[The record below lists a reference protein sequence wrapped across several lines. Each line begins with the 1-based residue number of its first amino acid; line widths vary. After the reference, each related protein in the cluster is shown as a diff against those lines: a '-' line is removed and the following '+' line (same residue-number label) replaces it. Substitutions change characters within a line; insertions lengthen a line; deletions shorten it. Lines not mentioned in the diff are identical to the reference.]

1 MTRLDARNVPFDTV
15 QLRDVDLIIAA
26 SGYES
31 RWSNVLRR
39 IREATTY
46 PAEPIASKLVL
57 LRFPAVD
64 GSHGRDAEV
73 LDAIG
78 KPRLTLE
85 VTKESGSKV
94 LREIED
100 LIRTERLRRVLIDYS
115 SMSRGLYLPLLSL
128 SAIGGVRLTM
138 CYSVG
143 QYGAAEGAYPV
154 SAIGKIEPVATME
167 GLPYAT
173 RPRLYVFGLGYDGT
187 GTAALAD
194 RLEAGKLAVF
204 WAEPGASERSAE
216 VARGRNRELIERAF
230 LRFRSP
236 LSDVEGTTT
245 ALFRLAEELRETD
258 KVVMVPV
265 GPKPHVLAC
274 GIVAAQLDHVTVLSP
289 YQGSGGIQGNFP
301 DIAASGEV
309 ICTAVFADRRA
320 E

>member
-1 MTRLDARNVPFDTV
+1 MTRLDARNVPFDTAH
-15 QLRDVDLIIAA
+15 LRDVDLIIAA

-31 RWSNVLRR
+31 RWSNILRR
-39 IREATTY
+39 MREGTRY

-57 LRFPAVD
+57 LRFPTDD
-64 GSHGRDAEV
+64 GSHGRDSPILA
-73 LDAIG
+73 AIG
-78 KPRLTLE
+78 TPRLTIE

-94 LREIED
+94 LREVED
-100 LIRTERLRRVLIDYS
+100 LIRTERLRRILIDYS

-143 QYGAAEGAYPV
+143 QYGAAESSYPV

-204 WAEPGASERSAE
+204 WAEPGASARSAE
-216 VARGRNRELIERAF
+216 VARDRNRELIERAF
-230 LRFRSP
+230 LRFRCP
-236 LSDVEGTTT
+236 LSDVEGATA

-289 YQGSGGIQGNFP
+289 YQGPGGIQGNFP
-301 DIAASGEV
+301 DIAASGDV
-309 ICTAVFADRRA
+309 ICTAVFADRRV